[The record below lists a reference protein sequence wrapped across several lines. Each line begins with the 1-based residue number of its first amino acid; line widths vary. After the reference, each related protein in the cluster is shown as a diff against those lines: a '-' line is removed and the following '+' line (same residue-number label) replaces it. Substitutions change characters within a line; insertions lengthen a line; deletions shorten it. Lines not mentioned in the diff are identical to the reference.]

1 MTTRKEDRLTLIQ
14 RHLKDLDEL
23 EKETRRWFKTEP
35 WLMEEI
41 NKRRFQLVCELNRMK
56 DGRSI

>member
-1 MTTRKEDRLTLIQ
+1 MTTRKEERKDLIQ

-23 EKETRRWFKTEP
+23 ERETRRWFKTEP

-41 NKRRFQLVCELNRMK
+41 NKKRLTLLSELERMK
-56 DGRSI
+56 NG

>member
-1 MTTRKEDRLTLIQ
+1 MTTRKEERKDLIQ

-23 EKETRRWFKTEP
+23 ERETRRWFKTEP

-41 NKRRFQLVCELNRMK
+41 NKKRLTLLSELEKMNK
-56 DGRSI
+56 

>member
-14 RHLKDLDEL
+14 RHLKDLEEL

-41 NKRRFQLVCELNRMK
+41 NKRRFQLVSELNRMK